1 MSNPTPRQKKL
12 LNQHR
17 HGPTVPTGYVVGQY
31 RNYTDAAAVV
41 ERLIEGE
48 FPASQIAIVG
58 SDVKLVER
66 VRGRLGYGRVAYSGA
81 ITGIWMGLIFAIL
94 IGAGV
99 EVSATGE
106 VAYNASEFMAAVVIG
121 AGIGMLF
128 NILRFSFTKNRRG
141 FISMA
146 QSVAGNYDVVV
157 PEAEA
162 SEATKA
168 LSKTSAQASAAKE
181 LGE

>member
-1 MSNPTPRQKKL
+1 M
-12 LNQHR
+12 
-17 HGPTVPTGYVVGQY
+17 VGEY
-31 RNYTDAAAVV
+31 RKYSDAAAVV
-41 ERLIEGE
+41 ERLIEAD
-48 FPASQIAIVG
+48 FPAAQIAIVG

-66 VRGRLGYGRVAYSGA
+66 VRSRLGYGRVAYSGA

-106 VAYNASEFMAAVVIG
+106 VSYNPSEFLAAVVIG
-121 AGIGMLF
+121 AGVGMLF

-146 QSVAGNYDVVV
+146 QSVASNYEVIV
-157 PEAEA
+157 PEGEA
-162 SEATKA
+162 ANATKA
-168 LSKTSAQASAAKE
+168 LRQAPAAESKSNE

>member
-1 MSNPTPRQKKL
+1 M
-12 LNQHR
+12 
-17 HGPTVPTGYVVGQY
+17 VGQY
-31 RNYTDAAAVV
+31 RNYDEATATV

-48 FPASQIAIVG
+48 FPAAQIAIVG
-58 SDVKLVER
+58 SDVRLVER

-81 ITGIWMGLIFAIL
+81 VTGIWMGLIFAVI

-106 VAYNASEFMAAVVIG
+106 ISYNPSEFMAAIVIA

-146 QSVAGNYDVVV
+146 QSVAGSYEVLV
-157 PEAEA
+157 PESEA
-162 SEATKA
+162 AHATKA
-168 LSKTSAQASAAKE
+168 LNQTPAPEIVAGDSAE
-181 LGE
+181 

>member
-1 MSNPTPRQKKL
+1 M
-12 LNQHR
+12 
-17 HGPTVPTGYVVGQY
+17 VGQY
-31 RNYTDAAAVV
+31 RNYVDAASVV
-41 ERLIEGE
+41 ERLIEGD

-58 SDVKLVER
+58 SEVKLVER
-66 VRGRLGYGRVAYSGA
+66 VRSRLGYGRVAYSGA
-81 ITGIWMGLIFAIL
+81 VTGIWMGLIFAIL

-106 VAYNASEFMAAVVIG
+106 ISYNPSEFMAAIVIG

-146 QSVAGNYDVVV
+146 QSVAANYEVVV
-157 PEAEA
+157 PESEA
-162 SEATKA
+162 SAATKA
-168 LSKTSAQASAAKE
+168 LNQVPAVEKPAGQ

>member
-1 MSNPTPRQKKL
+1 M
-12 LNQHR
+12 
-17 HGPTVPTGYVVGQY
+17 VGQY
-31 RNYTDAAAVV
+31 RNYADAAAVV

-48 FPASQIAIVG
+48 FPAGQIAIVG

-66 VRGRLGYGRVAYSGA
+66 VRSRLGYGRVAYSGA

-106 VAYNASEFMAAVVIG
+106 VAYNASEFMAAIVIG

-146 QSVAGNYDVVV
+146 QSVASSYEVVV
-157 PEAEA
+157 PESEA
-162 SEATKA
+162 AAATKA
-168 LSKTSAQASAAKE
+168 LRQPPAAEAEKADLAE
-181 LGE
+181 

>member
-1 MSNPTPRQKKL
+1 MSNPTPRQKNNPL
-12 LNQHR
+12 QHR

-41 ERLIEGE
+41 ERLIEGD
-48 FPASQIAIVG
+48 FPAAQIAIVG

-99 EVSATGE
+99 EISATGE
-106 VAYNASEFMAAVVIG
+106 VAYNPSEFMAAVVIG

-128 NILRFSFTKNRRG
+128 NILRFSFTRNRRG

-146 QSVAGNYDVVV
+146 QSVASNYEVVV
-157 PEAEA
+157 PESEA
-162 SEATKA
+162 PQATKA
-168 LSKTSAQASAAKE
+168 LSKTPAQAAVNSE
-181 LGE
+181 SGE